1 MIQEAPLQVYY
12 SALVF
17 APKMSIVRSLYNDR
31 ISKWA
36 HKVPTVENKWSP
48 LEQMLTGHS
57 SGITSVAFSPGGKK
71 VVSGSKDSTV
81 RVWDIAGQA
90 DQTLTGH
97 SDSVMSVAFSP
108 DGKKVVSG
116 SDDSTVRVWDIATG
130 QADQTLTG
138 HSGRVNSMVFSLDG
152 KAVLPSYTLSKSKHW
167 VYWNG
172 SRILYLSHDIRLGR
186 TWSSPCGNVL
196 VIGHRRGRVTIIS
209 YVPEN

>member
-17 APKMSIVRSLYNDR
+17 APKKSIVRSLYNDR

-48 LEQMLTGHS
+48 LEQILTGHS
-57 SGITSVAFSPGGKK
+57 SGITSIAFSPGGKK
-71 VVSGSKDSTV
+71 VVSGSE
-81 RVWDIAGQA
+81 
-90 DQTLTGH
+90 
-97 SDSVMSVAFSP
+97 
-108 DGKKVVSG
+108 
-116 SDDSTVRVWDIATG
+116 DSTVRVWDIATG

-152 KAVLPSYTLSKSKHW
+152 KAVLPSYALSKSIHW
-167 VYWNG
+167 VDWNG
-172 SRILYLSHDIRLGR
+172 SRILYLPHDIRPDR

-196 VIGHRRGRVTIIS
+196 VIGHGRGRVTIIS